1 MFAAVFA
8 AAAVAGAPQDVGR
21 LAWMAGAWSETK
33 AGVVTRETWLAP
45 LGGAMSGATQTNR
58 PGKAVVHEFET
69 ITTGPDGRVAYTPII
84 RGVEP
89 TPFALLP
96 GPDGEAVFE
105 RVSDE
110 FPKRVIYRKCGPDL
124 CARIE
129 GMVGGKLQGK
139 DWRYARAT
147 P

>member
-1 MFAAVFA
+1 MIAALL
-8 AAAVAGAPQDVGR
+8 AVAAMAAPQDVSK

-33 AGVVTRETWLAP
+33 AGVTTRETWLSP
-45 LGGAMSGATQTNR
+45 IGGAMSGATQTNR
-58 PGKAVVHEFET
+58 PGKAPTSEFST
-69 ITTGPDGRVAYTPII
+69 ITTGADGKVAFTPFMKD
-84 RGVEP
+84 VEP
-89 TPFALLP
+89 TPFALKP

-110 FPKRVIYRKCGPDL
+110 FPKRVIYRKCGADL

-129 GMVGGKLQGK
+129 GVVNGKLQGK
-139 DWRYARAT
+139 DWRYSRVN

>member
-1 MFAAVFA
+1 MIAFAILA
-8 AAAVAGAPQDVGR
+8 ATVAAQPVEG
-21 LAWMAGAWSETK
+21 LSWMAGAWRETK
-33 AGVVTRETWLAP
+33 AGVTTREVWLAP

-58 PGKAVVHEFET
+58 PGKPVLHEFET
-69 ITTGPDGRVAYTPII
+69 ITTGADGAVAYTPII
-84 RGVEP
+84 RTVEP
-89 TPFALLP
+89 TPFALKP

-110 FPKRVIYRKCGPDL
+110 FPKRVIYRKCGDDL

-129 GMVGGKLQGK
+129 GVVNGKLQGK
-139 DWRYARAT
+139 DWRYSRVT